1 MGQYSDIYIAVKTRY
16 KQKGIDF
23 LNHFLP
29 KRVESADEY
38 EFPQY
43 SSKTE
48 IEFDSVED
56 LMNYLETDKNA
67 EYNLYWRSIDDSNP
81 NKHGMLF
88 YTKDEAIIFGI
99 SRDADIG
106 GNLNTENEDE
116 CLKLMKEYFQT
127 DIGYITYEDTPTD
140 SYNEFG
146 EKVNE
151 LENNTTPHHG
161 V

>member
-1 MGQYSDIYIAVKTRY
+1 MGQFADIYIAVKTRY

-29 KRVESADEY
+29 QREESADEY

-43 SSKTE
+43 SSKKE
-48 IEFDSVED
+48 IEFDSVDD
-56 LMNYLETDKNA
+56 LMIYLETDKNA

-140 SYNEFG
+140 TYNEFI
-146 EKVNE
+146 EKINE
-151 LENNTTPHHG
+151 LKNTTPQQD

>member
-1 MGQYSDIYIAVKTRY
+1 MGQFADIYIAVKTRY

-23 LNHFLP
+23 LNHFLSQ
-29 KRVESADEY
+29 REESADEY

-43 SSKTE
+43 TSKTE
-48 IEFDSVED
+48 IEFDSVDD

-67 EYNLYWRSIDDSNP
+67 EYNLYWRSTDNSNP

-106 GNLNTENEDE
+106 GNSNTENEDE
-116 CLKLMKEYFQT
+116 CLNLMKEYFQT
-127 DIGYITYEDTPTD
+127 DIGYITYEDTPSD
-140 SYNEFG
+140 SYNEFI

-151 LENNTTPHHG
+151 LKNNSTPQ
-161 V
+161 

>member
-1 MGQYSDIYIAVKTRY
+1 MGQFADIYIALKTRS

-29 KRVESADEY
+29 QREESADGY

-43 SSKTE
+43 SNKSE
-48 IEFDSVED
+48 IEFDSVDE
-56 LMNYLETDKNA
+56 LMNQLETEKNS
-67 EYNLYWRSIDDSNP
+67 EYNLYWRNTDESNP

-99 SRDADIG
+99 SRDADIFG
-106 GNLNTENEDE
+106 HLNTKNEDE
-116 CLKLMKEYFQT
+116 CLILMKEYFQT
-127 DIGYITYEDTPTD
+127 KIGYITYEDTPTD
-140 SYNEFG
+140 TYNEFV

-151 LENNTTPHHG
+151 LKNNTAPQQG

>member
-1 MGQYSDIYIAVKTRY
+1 M
-16 KQKGIDF
+16 
-23 LNHFLP
+23 NNFLP
-29 KRVESADEY
+29 QRIESADEY

-48 IEFDSVED
+48 IEFESVDD
-56 LMNYLETDKNA
+56 LMNYLESDKNS
-67 EYNLYWRSIDDSNP
+67 EYNLYWRSTDDSNP

-88 YTKDEAIIFGI
+88 YTKDEAMIFGI
-99 SRDADIG
+99 SRDA
-106 GNLNTENEDE
+106 
-116 CLKLMKEYFQT
+116 

-140 SYNEFG
+140 TYNEFI

-151 LENNTTPHHG
+151 LKNNTTPQQG